1 MQGLKHG
8 KAIPQSTGM
17 VCSTHLKVEA
27 CSDIELRQKWSKQP
41 YLPVTTGSLK
51 KPTFSFKCLFCTCLL
66 PSAEAHPP

>member
-1 MQGLKHG
+1 MQHRLECWMMNFGQRVK
-8 KAIPQSTGM
+8 KQSLT
-17 VCSTHLKVEA
+17 CAA